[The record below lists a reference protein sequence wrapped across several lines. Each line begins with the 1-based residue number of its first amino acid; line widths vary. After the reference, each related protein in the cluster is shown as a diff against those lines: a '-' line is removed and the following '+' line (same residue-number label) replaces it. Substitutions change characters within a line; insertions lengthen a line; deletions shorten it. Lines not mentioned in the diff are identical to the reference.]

1 VLIRSELTHR
11 GIMPVT
17 EDQITPP
24 LVGIMPVMQ
33 VIEAQRASILLP
45 DDHLYNNHERHWRKD
60 MEYLGRHGGD
70 KNQTITSV

>member
-1 VLIRSELTHR
+1 
-11 GIMPVT
+11 
-17 EDQITPP
+17 
-24 LVGIMPVMQ
+24 MQ